1 MEVLLCWTVL
11 YAALSHIEAS
21 FRLILSRV
29 QLFIDKIAK
38 VTPEPDSA

>member
-1 MEVLLCWTVL
+1 VAVL
-11 YAALSHIEAS
+11 HIGAS
-21 FRLILSRV
+21 FRLILLRV